1 MYVFSTDNPFAFLVD
16 ILTHLL
22 VLLFML
28 RLLFQLTRA
37 DIHNPISQ
45 TVLKF
50 SDPALR
56 PMRRIIPSIGRL
68 DTASAV
74 AMLLAQIL
82 GLLLIAAING
92 TVLNPL
98 LLILPSL
105 LLLIQALLQLYFV
118 TLLAEALLSW
128 LNPNPYSPAMNIL
141 QSLNAPLLDPVRKRL
156 PATGGVDFSVM
167 IVMIAI
173 LFLMRIVG

>member
-1 MYVFSTDNPFAFLVD
+1 MYVFSTDHPFAFLVD

-28 RLLFQLTRA
+28 RLLFQLVRA

-56 PMRRIIPSIGRL
+56 PMRRIIPSVGRL

-82 GLLLIAAING
+82 GLFLIAAING
-92 TVLNPL
+92 TVRNPL

-105 LLLIQALLQLYFV
+105 LLLVQALLQLYFI

-156 PATGGVDFSVM
+156 PATGGVDFSIM

-173 LFLMRIVG
+173 LFLMRMVG

>member
-1 MYVFSTDNPFAFLVD
+1 MYVFSTDNPFAFLMD

-28 RLLFQLTRA
+28 RLLFQLARV
-37 DIHNPISQ
+37 DIRNPISQ
-45 TVLKF
+45 TVLKL
-50 SDPALR
+50 SDPPLR
-56 PMRRIIPSIGRL
+56 PLRRIIPAFGRL

-74 AMLLAQIL
+74 VLLLTQIL
-82 GLLLIAAING
+82 GLFLIAAING
-92 TVLNPL
+92 AALNPL
-98 LLILPSL
+98 SLIPLSL
-105 LLLIQALLQLYFV
+105 LLLAQALLQLYFV

-128 LNPNPYSPAMNIL
+128 LNPNPYSPAMDIL
-141 QSLNAPLLDPVRKRL
+141 RSLNAPLLNPVRKRL
-156 PATGGVDFSVM
+156 PATGGIDFSIM

>member
-1 MYVFSTDNPFAFLVD
+1 MYVFSTDHPFAFLVD

-28 RLLFQLTRA
+28 RLLFQLVRA

-56 PMRRIIPSIGRL
+56 PMRRIIPSVGRL

-82 GLLLIAAING
+82 GLFLIAAING

-105 LLLIQALLQLYFV
+105 LLLVQALLQLYFI

-156 PATGGVDFSVM
+156 PATGGVDFSIM

-173 LFLMRIVG
+173 LFLMRMVG

>member
-1 MYVFSTDNPFAFLVD
+1 MYVFSTDHPFAFLVD